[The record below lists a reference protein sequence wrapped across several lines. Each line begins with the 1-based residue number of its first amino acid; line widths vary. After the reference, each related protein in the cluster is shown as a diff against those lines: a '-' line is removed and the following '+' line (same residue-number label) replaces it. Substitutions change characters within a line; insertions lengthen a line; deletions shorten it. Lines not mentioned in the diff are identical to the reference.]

1 MPRKS
6 KGVNNFTP
14 IKQFRAL
21 STDLIDFTNK
31 QHTQYRYI
39 RTVMN
44 NFTRYL
50 WSEPLTDK
58 TEEKSVLDWIEYL
71 LA

>member
-14 IKQFRAL
+14 IKTFRAL
-21 STDLIDFTNK
+21 STDLVDFTNK
-31 QHTQYRYI
+31 QHKQYRYI
-39 RTVMN
+39 LTVMD
-44 NFTRYL
+44 NFSRYL

-58 TEEKSVLDWIEYL
+58 TEE
-71 LA
+71 